1 MLLRK
6 GSRDNNMQHK
16 AKHVDT
22 ENDSTPYTS
31 CEEYG
36 HNYAADEDSNVV
48 YCTDCGD
55 SYTIE
60 EN

>member
-1 MLLRK
+1 
-6 GSRDNNMQHK
+6 MQHK